1 MYNKLESL
9 YSLIDNGLNVHSFIA
24 TKDMAEV
31 VRAVHGFD
39 NVCTIRTDS
48 EEGGYKLPFYIIDGE
63 SDELGSICN
72 DIEGKGLLAIVANG
86 RKYDKNMIYNATYS
100 IDINGDFWIEYCMEK
115 CTQREMYNYTMN
127 CYMGN
132 INDKIRDW
140 IIIRDTDKR
149 VDKREIRE
157 LLIRMWNNGIYDKYL
172 EITKYDVTAG
182 IRQEDIV
189 FWQVTDR
196 CRVECSMFNRCK
208 GE

>member
-1 MYNKLESL
+1 
-9 YSLIDNGLNVHSFIA
+9 
-24 TKDMAEV
+24 
-31 VRAVHGFD
+31 
-39 NVCTIRTDS
+39 
-48 EEGGYKLPFYIIDGE
+48 
-63 SDELGSICN
+63 
-72 DIEGKGLLAIVANG
+72 
-86 RKYDKNMIYNATYS
+86 
-100 IDINGDFWIEYCMEK
+100 
-115 CTQREMYNYTMN
+115 
-127 CYMGN
+127 MGN